1 MPRRPGR
8 MPARRRTPSTAGSSD
23 RRRTGEAGTGPG
35 RPSKAVV
42 RRRRPRT
49 RPKPGGRN
57 REWTGRAARHAG
69 TRTALH
75 LLRCSHRPL
84 SLLQHR
90 APRLP
95 EAGSLVMIP
104 QLLSPGSAVGE
115 GQGDLLLR
123 IGSPQCRMIG
133 NVIRSR
139 VIDGGHH
146 VLRGS
151 ELVAQTCVTLVAS
164 IYLCRT

>member
-1 MPRRPGR
+1 
-8 MPARRRTPSTAGSSD
+8 
-23 RRRTGEAGTGPG
+23 
-35 RPSKAVV
+35 
-42 RRRRPRT
+42 
-49 RPKPGGRN
+49 
-57 REWTGRAARHAG
+57 
-69 TRTALH
+69 
-75 LLRCSHRPL
+75 
-84 SLLQHR
+84 
-90 APRLP
+90 
-95 EAGSLVMIP
+95 MIP